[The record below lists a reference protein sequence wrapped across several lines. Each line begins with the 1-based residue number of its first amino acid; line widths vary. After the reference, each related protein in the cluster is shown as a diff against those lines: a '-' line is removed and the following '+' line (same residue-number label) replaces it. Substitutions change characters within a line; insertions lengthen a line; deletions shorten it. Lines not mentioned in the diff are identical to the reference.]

1 MRAVVLRGAL
11 TLILVLGLPLL
22 LTLLAALQIFG
33 CGLRVVVRRIAAA
46 VLALDGTIALFAL
59 FAHAAAVPGR
69 DTQYA
74 HE

>member
-1 MRAVVLRGAL
+1 MTAEVLRGAI
-11 TLILVLGLPLL
+11 TLILVLGLGLL
-22 LTLLAALQIFG
+22 LTLLAALQLFG
-33 CGLRVVVRRIAAA
+33 SFLRVVVRRIAAA

-59 FAHAAAVPGR
+59 FAHAAAVPSR